1 MPSRSQGRPI
11 ATRWAATHVATCARA
26 ALAAAALWWAPACS
40 GPVAVPPG
48 RHVTRARTLIVAAA
62 AEPRSLL
69 PPYAVDLV
77 EGELCDLLYQ
87 RLAVPVAGFS
97 TVGDHDYRPA
107 LATAWAWAPDSLS
120 LRFTLDSAARWHDGA
135 PVTSRDVQFTFAL
148 LRDSAALVPRPPL
161 SDAIDSVAAPDAR
174 TAVVWAH
181 RRSPTLFHDVTF
193 PVHVLPAHLLDTVPR
208 AALGRHARQHA
219 PVGSG
224 PFRFRAW
231 VPGVQID
238 LEPVGPR
245 PTGAAQRVVLRFFP
259 SAEAATAALVA
270 GDVDVLDYVR
280 PHDLP
285 RLARVPRLRALR
297 LPGFS
302 YAMLQ
307 FNLRARPASR
317 DGMGRAAGRRAAR
330 PAPHPLFGD
339 ARVRRALAMSVDR
352 VALTRNLLGDGGA
365 PSLGPVTRALAT
377 ADTTRPGIAYDRVAA
392 ERLFDAAGW
401 RRSRGN
407 GIRRRASRA
416 LHFAITV
423 PASSATRVG
432 AAILLQQMFARVG
445 VQADVARLDHA
456 TMVADLASGDFDA
469 ALSALSLDPDPA
481 AVRSAWGSGAPRDGG
496 FNFGGYASATVDAL
510 LDTAAR
516 ASDVSA
522 AGAWYGRAYQQIV
535 DDAPAIFLYEPV
547 GLVAYDAAWWP
558 AGVRPD
564 AWWAGLATWRRR

>member
-1 MPSRSQGRPI
+1 MPPPLSPPNTTMRRPNGPGTAAGR
-11 ATRWAATHVATCARA
+11 AARCGVCCTRA
-26 ALAAAALWWAPACS
+26 ALVTAFGWTAGC
-40 GPVAVPPG
+40 GGTTPG
-48 RHVTRARTLIVAAA
+48 RSVGHPTRAQTLVVTAA

-97 TVGDHDYRPA
+97 TLGDHDYRPA

-120 LRFTLDSAARWHDGA
+120 IRFTLDSGARWHDGI
-135 PVTSRDVQFTFAL
+135 PVTSRDVQFTFAV
-148 LRDSAALVPRPPL
+148 LRDPAALVPRPPL
-161 SDAIDSVAAPDAR
+161 SDAIDSVTAPNAH
-174 TAVVWAH
+174 TAIVWAH

-193 PVHVLPAHLLDTVPR
+193 PVHVLPAHLLDTIPR
-208 AALGRHARQHA
+208 AALATHARQHA

-231 VPGVQID
+231 IPGVQID
-238 LEPVGPR
+238 IEAVGPR
-245 PTGAAQRVVLRFFP
+245 PPGAPRRVVLRFVP
-259 SAEAATAALVA
+259 SPEAARAALVA
-270 GDVDVLDYVR
+270 GDVDVVDYVR

-285 RLARVPRLRALR
+285 RLSRVPRLRTLR

-307 FNLRARPASR
+307 FNLRARQASR
-317 DGMGRAAGRRAAR
+317 PG
-330 PAPHPLFGD
+330 PHPLFGD

-352 VALTRNLLGDGGA
+352 VALTRNLLGDAGF
-365 PSLGPVTRALAT
+365 PSLGPVTRAMAT
-377 ADTTRPGIAYDRVAA
+377 ADTTLSAIPYDPVAA
-392 ERLFDAAGW
+392 ERLLDDAGW
-401 RRSRGN
+401 RRGWSDGV
-407 GIRRRASRA
+407 RRRAGRA
-416 LHFAITV
+416 LQFTITA

-432 AAILLQQMFARVG
+432 AAVLLQQMFARVG
-445 VQADVARLDHA
+445 VKANVARLDHA
-456 TMVADLASGDFDA
+456 TMVADLTNGDFDA

-481 AVRSAWGSGAPRDGG
+481 AVRDAWGSRAPRERG
-496 FNFGGYASATVDAL
+496 FNFGGYASPAVDAL

-516 ASDVSA
+516 VSNALA
-522 AGAWYGRAYQQIV
+522 ARAVYARAYQRIV
-535 DDAPAIFLYEPV
+535 GDAPAIFLYEPV
-547 GLVAYDAAWWP
+547 GLVAYDAAWSP